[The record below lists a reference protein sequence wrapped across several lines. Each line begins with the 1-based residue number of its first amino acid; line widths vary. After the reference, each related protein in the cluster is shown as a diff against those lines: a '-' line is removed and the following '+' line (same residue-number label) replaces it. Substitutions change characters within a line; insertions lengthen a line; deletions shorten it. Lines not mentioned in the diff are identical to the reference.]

1 MTGPPPTPRT
11 RGVDRRLL
19 IDGKLLETSRTFPS
33 LNPATGEVL
42 GHAPDATVADA
53 EAAVAAA
60 RRAFDE
66 TDWSTNT
73 ELRIR
78 CLEQFHQALV
88 DHRDELAALT
98 IAEVGATEAL
108 CQGAQ
113 LDQPIAIVRYYADLL
128 KTYPMTEDLGN
139 IESRGMQHHRWVEK
153 EAGGVV
159 AAIIAYNYP
168 NQLALAKLAP
178 ALAAGCTVV
187 LKSAPDTPLIT
198 LALGELI
205 ANHTD
210 IPAGV
215 VNVLSGADPEVGA
228 ALTTSPDVDMV
239 TFTGSTPTGRRI
251 MSAASDTLK
260 KVFLEL
266 GGKSAAI
273 VLDDAD
279 FNTAALFSAF
289 SMVTHAGQGCA
300 LTSRLLVHKKN
311 HDEIVEMI
319 KNNFGLVRYGD
330 PADPGT
336 YMGPLISEK
345 QRDKVDGMVKRAVE
359 AGATLVTGGEKVDP
373 GYFYTPTLLT
383 NVDPD
388 SEIAQEEV
396 FGPVLVVIAYDDDD
410 DAVRIANNSIYGLSG
425 AVFGSQD
432 RALALARRIRTGT
445 FSINGGNYFS
455 PDSPFGGYKQ
465 SGIGREMG
473 TAGLEEFLESKTFA
487 TVVSM
492 SGPLD
497 GIRVLEVAMYGFVP
511 SAGAVLREWGAD
523 VIKVEHAV
531 TGDPQRGLRQTG
543 LLRVEGDPNPNI
555 EHANRG
561 KRSLGLDMS
570 VPEGKEVL
578 LELAKRADVF
588 LTSFLPGHRQ
598 KFGIDVDDIRAVN
611 PKIIYARGSALGPRG
626 EESVKGGYDM
636 TAFWCRAGTA
646 ATITPPG
653 TPGHGR
659 PARTGLRR
667 HHLRHQPR
675 GRDRRRAA
683 EAGAHR

>member
-1 MTGPPPTPRT
+1 MMQETPTISTAEDSATGAESQA
-11 RGVDRRLL
+11 DRRLL
-19 IDGKLLETSRTFPS
+19 IDGRLLESERTFPS
-33 LNPATGEVL
+33 INPATGGVL
-42 GHAPDATVADA
+42 GHAPDATVSDA

-60 RRAFDE
+60 RRAFDT

-73 ELRIR
+73 ELRVR
-78 CLEQFHQALV
+78 CLQQFHQALI
-88 DHRDELAALT
+88 DHHDELAELT
-98 IAEVGATEAL
+98 IAEVGATPAL
-108 CQGAQ
+108 IAGPQ
-113 LDQPIAIVRYYADLL
+113 LDQPIEIVRYYADLL
-128 KTYPMTEDLGN
+128 KDYSMTEDLGN

-228 ALTTSPDVDMV
+228 VLTTSPDVDVV

-251 MSAASDTLK
+251 MAAASDTLK

-300 LTSRLLVHKKN
+300 LTSRLLVPKKN
-311 HDEIVEMI
+311 HDEIVELV
-319 KNNFGLVRYGD
+319 KNNFALVRYGD
-330 PADPGT
+330 PADPST

-373 GYFYTPTLLT
+373 GFFYTPTLLT

-388 SEIAQEEV
+388 GEIAQEEV

-410 DAVRIANNSIYGLSG
+410 DAVQIANNSIYGLSG

-432 RALALARRIRTGT
+432 RALAVARRIRTGT
-445 FSINGGNYFS
+445 FSINGGMYFN

-473 TAGLEEFLESKTFA
+473 TAGLEEFLESKTIA
-487 TVVSM
+487 TVVS
-492 SGPLD
+492 
-497 GIRVLEVAMYGFVP
+497 
-511 SAGAVLREWGAD
+511 
-523 VIKVEHAV
+523 
-531 TGDPQRGLRQTG
+531 
-543 LLRVEGDPNPNI
+543 
-555 EHANRG
+555 
-561 KRSLGLDMS
+561 
-570 VPEGKEVL
+570 
-578 LELAKRADVF
+578 
-588 LTSFLPGHRQ
+588 
-598 KFGIDVDDIRAVN
+598 
-611 PKIIYARGSALGPRG
+611 
-626 EESVKGGYDM
+626 
-636 TAFWCRAGTA
+636 
-646 ATITPPG
+646 
-653 TPGHGR
+653 
-659 PARTGLRR
+659 
-667 HHLRHQPR
+667 
-675 GRDRRRAA
+675 
-683 EAGAHR
+683 

>member
-1 MTGPPPTPRT
+1 MRETPTIASESASEART
-11 RGVDRRLL
+11 ESRGDRRLL
-19 IDGKLLETSRTFPS
+19 IDGRLLETARTFPS
-33 LNPATGEVL
+33 INPATGEVL
-42 GHAPDATVADA
+42 GYAPDATVSDA

-60 RRAFDE
+60 RRAFDATE
-66 TDWSTNT
+66 WSTNT
-73 ELRIR
+73 ELRVR
-78 CLEQFHQALV
+78 CLEQFHQALI
-88 DHRDELAALT
+88 DHHHELAELT
-98 IAEVGATEAL
+98 VAEVGATPAL
-108 CQGAQ
+108 IAGAQ
-113 LDQPIAIVRYYADLL
+113 LDQPIEIVRYYADLL
-128 KTYPMTEDLGN
+128 KDYSMTEDLGN

-153 EAGGVV
+153 EAAGVV

-187 LKSAPDTPLIT
+187 LKAAPDTPLIT

-215 VNVLSGADPEVGA
+215 VNVLSGADPQVGA
-228 ALTTSPDVDMV
+228 VLTSSPDVDMV

-251 MSAASDTLK
+251 MAAASDTLK
-260 KVFLEL
+260 RVFLEL

-300 LTSRLLVHKKN
+300 LTSRLLVPRKH
-311 HDEIVEMI
+311 HDEIVELI

-330 PADPGT
+330 PADPKT

-383 NVDPD
+383 DVDPD

-396 FGPVLVVIAYDDDD
+396 FGPVLVVIAYEDDD

-425 AVFGSQD
+425 AVFGGQE
-432 RALALARRIRTGT
+432 RALAVARRIRTGT
-445 FSINGGNYFS
+445 FSINGGNYFN

-473 TAGLEEFLESKTFA
+473 SAGLEEFLESKTFA
-487 TVVSM
+487 EVVS
-492 SGPLD
+492 
-497 GIRVLEVAMYGFVP
+497 
-511 SAGAVLREWGAD
+511 
-523 VIKVEHAV
+523 
-531 TGDPQRGLRQTG
+531 
-543 LLRVEGDPNPNI
+543 
-555 EHANRG
+555 
-561 KRSLGLDMS
+561 
-570 VPEGKEVL
+570 
-578 LELAKRADVF
+578 
-588 LTSFLPGHRQ
+588 
-598 KFGIDVDDIRAVN
+598 
-611 PKIIYARGSALGPRG
+611 
-626 EESVKGGYDM
+626 
-636 TAFWCRAGTA
+636 
-646 ATITPPG
+646 
-653 TPGHGR
+653 
-659 PARTGLRR
+659 
-667 HHLRHQPR
+667 
-675 GRDRRRAA
+675 
-683 EAGAHR
+683 EAGS